1 MGNKDN
7 ILDYGRYF
15 DIEGYRSSM
24 QSTRMDDEAK
34 LLRKLETGNYNDEE
48 ACKLFGGIELK
59 ELIKKLIIYHGSH
72 HHDIESWEEEFGE
85 KFYKNEKE
93 KHEWDDLYD
102 L

>member
-1 MGNKDN
+1 MENKDN

-15 DIEGYRSSM
+15 DIEGYRRSM

-34 LLRKLETGNYNDEE
+34 LLRKLETGDYNDKE
-48 ACKLFGGIELK
+48 ACELFGGIELK
-59 ELIKKLIIYHGSH
+59 EIIKKQIIYYGSNEKS
-72 HHDIESWEEEFGE
+72 IQSWEEEFGE